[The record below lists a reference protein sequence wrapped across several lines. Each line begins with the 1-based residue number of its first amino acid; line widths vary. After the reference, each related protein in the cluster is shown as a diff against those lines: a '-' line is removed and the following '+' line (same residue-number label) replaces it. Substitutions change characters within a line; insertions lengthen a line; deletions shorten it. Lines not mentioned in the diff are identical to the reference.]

1 MSRKH
6 FSWLFALTVA
16 VAVVIGLLPER
27 VGRESTFEVRLLLPE
42 LAGSVNEIDEIS
54 IVRGGEQA
62 VATMHRSEAGWSVE
76 EAGGYPADWPRLRSL
91 LVALAQAQ
99 VVEPKTAN
107 PEYYDRLGLRD
118 VAEEE
123 SKALRVRIG
132 AGADA
137 PALLVG
143 DAAPDRDGQYVR
155 LEGEDRAFLIDRAL
169 EVPRETRDWLNRQ
182 IVDIGEAE
190 VVEVEITQ
198 ADGERVLLK
207 KRSADDADFVLQ
219 NLPEGREVQSSW
231 TVNAPGGGL
240 ADLRLDEVRPAEDI
254 DIEQAVRLRMLTAD
268 GLQVDAELAEVDER
282 HWIRLQASVHT
293 PAAAVATADEAAD
306 RSDAEAE
313 TARTETPDAAA
324 PDATAPGAPAA
335 DASVTEAPPGDE
347 AAGAP
352 SEPDPAER
360 AATIN
365 QRVEG
370 WVYAIPQYKFDVLT
384 RRPEDMLKQLE
395 PAD

>member
-62 VATMHRSEAGWSVE
+62 VATLHRSEAGWSVA

-91 LVALAQAQ
+91 LAALAQAQ

-118 VAEEE
+118 VADEE

-198 ADGERVLLK
+198 ADGERVVLK
-207 KRSADDADFVLQ
+207 KRSADDEDFVLQ

-240 ADLRLDEVRPAEDI
+240 ADLRLDEVRPAATVDF
-254 DIEQAVRLRMLTAD
+254 EQPVRLRMLTAD
-268 GLQVDAELAEVDER
+268 GLQVDAELAEVDEG

-293 PAAAVATADEAAD
+293 PAAAAATAGEAAD
-306 RSDAEAE
+306 RSGAEAE
-313 TARTETPDAAA
+313 TASTETPDPA
-324 PDATAPGAPAA
+324 APGAPAA
-335 DASVTEAPPGDE
+335 DANVMESPPGDE
-347 AAGAP
+347 TAGAP

-384 RRPEDMLKQLE
+384 RRLEDMLKQPE